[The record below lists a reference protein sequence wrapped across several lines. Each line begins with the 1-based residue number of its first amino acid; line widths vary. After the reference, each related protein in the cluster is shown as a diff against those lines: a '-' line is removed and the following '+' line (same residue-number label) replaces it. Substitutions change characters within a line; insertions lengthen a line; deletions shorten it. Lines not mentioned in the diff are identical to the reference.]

1 MRELLCAH
9 VQAQRRVLGPDATV
23 DAPAGCD
30 ESLWI
35 DLRLVDACNELH
47 HLWKLVDKRCAMK
60 CGDQPL
66 RAGPRKYAWDGPDGD
81 DPNVCARDYVH
92 NTFASAKAG
101 FADRSI
107 SPAPDAPKGHPD
119 GFRPFAKRTCT
130 RLVRVWAH
138 TYHNLFATFVEQ
150 GCHVAAN
157 VVFKRFLV
165 FALRFELVDPAEL
178 DPIADLVRN
187 LLRPRQASATR
198 RRASSADTTGTSAA
212 SGDDQDDESGDGDGA
227 ACKDEAKEDAGL

>member
-1 MRELLCAH
+1 M
-9 VQAQRRVLGPDATV
+9 
-23 DAPAGCD
+23 
-30 ESLWI
+30 
-35 DLRLVDACNELH
+35 RLVDACNELH

-138 TYHNLFATFVEQ
+138 TYVRRADLPQTGRGGAAAATRIVRGNGSRRRR
-150 GCHVAAN
+150 GCDADSPRRRVAAAP
-157 VVFKRFLV
+157 R
-165 FALRFELVDPAEL
+165 LR
-178 DPIADLVRN
+178 R
-187 LLRPRQASATR
+187 
-198 RRASSADTTGTSAA
+198 G
-212 SGDDQDDESGDGDGA
+212 
-227 ACKDEAKEDAGL
+227 